1 MYRKTIT
8 RPIPPGAK
16 PAGNGAVKVRVGNK
30 WVERQVNE
38 SGRMVSLSACYY
50 DRVRQPNGVMKEV
63 KLTRDRT
70 TAEQLLAQLRRQAE
84 RISVGL
90 ESPPH
95 PDQEKSLTDLT
106 QDWLGELTRANRN
119 SRHIQT
125 VGARVHAI
133 LGLISCNL
141 PRELESPE
149 VPTKLA
155 SALTAIGQ
163 PKGALSLPPGSE
175 FSPAQLRAL
184 LEVSPHAVTKLAKSQ
199 GVVGTG
205 KGKAK
210 RFTREEAQAIV
221 SHRARGATPATTN
234 GYRRAL
240 KAFLNWLHRRGVLS
254 RQPWLPPPMNESK
267 GRKITRRAISLS
279 DCEALGNAV
288 VAEGRNRGGMASASR
303 SLLYRMAFRTLLRA
317 RALRELTPRD
327 CHLEAADPFVFVRGE
342 TDKTGRTRSIPIPPE
357 IAAELAELIQGKPKD
372 RPIWNM
378 PEGMALVL
386 RADLKVAGIPFRT
399 AEGTCD
405 FHALRHSGATH
416 LARCGVNLVAIA
428 KIGGWKDIQ
437 EFFTRYGHYSVS
449 DLASATRR
457 AW

>member
-8 RPIPPGAK
+8 RPVPPNAK
-16 PAGNGAVKVRVGNK
+16 PAGNGAIKVRVGNK
-30 WVERQVNE
+30 WVEMQVND
-38 SGRMVSLSACYY
+38 SGRMVSHSACYY
-50 DRVRQPNGVMKEV
+50 DRVRQPNGTLKEV

-70 TAEQLLAQLRRQAE
+70 TAEQLLAKLRRQAE
-84 RISVGL
+84 RIAAGL
-90 ESPPH
+90 EAPPH
-95 PDQEKSLTDLT
+95 PDQDKSLTDLVR
-106 QDWLGELTRANRN
+106 DWLEELARAKRN
-119 SRHIQT
+119 SKHIQT
-125 VGARVHAI
+125 VGGRIRSI
-133 LGLISCNL
+133 L
-141 PRELESPE
+141 ELVTFQWPKDLEGPDA
-149 VPTKLA
+149 PAKLA
-155 SALTAIGQ
+155 SALASIGQ
-163 PKGALSLPPGSE
+163 PKGAVTLPQGAE

-184 LEVSPHAVTKLAKSQ
+184 LGVSAHAVTKLAKSQ
-199 GVVGTG
+199 GALGTG
-205 KGKAK
+205 KGKAR
-210 RFTREEAQAIV
+210 RFTREEAQTIV
-221 SHRARGATPATTN
+221 SHRNRGATPATTN

-254 RQPWLPPPMNESK
+254 RQPWLPPPINESK

-279 DCEALGNAV
+279 ECDCLANAV
-288 VAEGRNRGGMASASR
+288 IAEGGIRGGMNAAAR

-342 TDKTGRTRSIPIPPE
+342 TDKTGRTRSIPIPPD
-357 IAAELAELIQGKPKD
+357 IAAELAELIKAKPKD

-386 RADLKVAGIPFRT
+386 RADLEVAGIPFRT

-437 EFFTRYGHYSVS
+437 EFFSRYGHYSVS